1 MASAARGAAIVAELQ
16 RRDAACSGCHGSG
29 RKDYGFGER
38 SCDYCNGSGL
48 HIDECRQE
56 LVDAIGDKLADT
68 NDLDVGWT
76 QFARAVLALL
86 EERGADVV
94 ALARP

>member
-1 MASAARGAAIVAELQ
+1 MSCSACR
-16 RRDAACSGCHGSG
+16 GSG
-29 RKDYGFGER
+29 RFTYALGER
-38 SCDYCNGSGL
+38 RCDYCNGSGL

-56 LVDAIGDKLADT
+56 LVDAIGDRLADT

-76 QFARAVLALL
+76 QFARAVVELL
-86 EERGADVV
+86 EERGADVI